1 MDPIVGTPT
10 IANTGIAARGAII
23 NSAPREPVAAEDIRD
38 SPGSGPTPIGTTGG
52 DADGLSESGHGLEK

>member
-23 NSAPREPVAAEDIRD
+23 NSAPREPVAAEDIRE
-38 SPGSGPTPIGTTGG
+38 SPEVGPTPQRRTGG
-52 DADGLSESGHGLEK
+52 DADGLFET